1 MLSSKMTQYFPPS
14 PTDDKTPEDCAR
26 IAQMYTAMVDLR
38 GESDGYESDEPT
50 PAQRARWAEVDAALA
65 ERRKLGVVDGR
76 DWTGV
81 WVAPHLDTCVCE
93 GCQPYVAPNLRES
106 EDYLRC
112 QSLFGTEQAE
122 YMLQSR
128 AGVSWYDMFFPDG
141 YDPEWDAAMEAY
153 RAARDAVPEE
163 VRLAR
168 EAAERL
174 AEIQK
179 RKEEK
184 AADEAKMRLSREQLK
199 SGLKMVKNGR
209 LCTRL
214 YSCVGDKASGGARP
228 TTMHVSSECWSH
240 ERVCP
245 QTGALLTPHKCP
257 FLHPGE
263 PGWHA
268 EWAANRLWQPA
279 AAPAAPAQ
287 AVRVWTPE
295 NLFSA
300 AAGGSRPAQSG
311 SSRPAAGGQR
321 PAQSGQRPAAGGGWE
336 KPKRR

>member
-1 MLSSKMTQYFPPS
+1 MTQYFPPA
-14 PTDDKTPEDCAR
+14 DDKTPEDCAR

-65 ERRKLGVVDGR
+65 ERRKLGIVDGR

-81 WVAPHLDTCVCE
+81 LVEHPANCGGCCCVPFVP
-93 GCQPYVAPNLRES
+93 QDLRQS

-112 QSLFGTEQAE
+112 QSLFGTQQAE

-128 AGVSWYDMFFPDG
+128 AGVSWYDMFFPG
-141 YDPEWDAAMEAY
+141 GHDPEWDAYMEAR
-153 RAARDAVPEE
+153 RAARAAIPEE
-163 VRLAR
+163 VWAAR

-279 AAPAAPAQ
+279 AAPAAPAP
-287 AVRVWTPE
+287 AVRTWTPD
-295 NLFSA
+295 NRFSA
-300 AAGGSRPAQSG
+300 AAGPRSAPRPAQSG
-311 SSRPAAGGQR
+311 SSRPAAGG
-321 PAQSGQRPAAGGGWE
+321 GGRRDDGWE

>member
-1 MLSSKMTQYFPPS
+1 MPSIKTTQYFPPS
-14 PTDDKTPEDCAR
+14 PPT
-26 IAQMYTAMVDLR
+26 
-38 GESDGYESDEPT
+38 DGYESDEPT
-50 PAQRARWAEVDAALA
+50 PAQRARWALP
-65 ERRKLGVVDGR
+65 KLGNLEGR
-76 DWTGV
+76 DQNGV
-81 WVAPHLDTCVCE
+81 WIGAHPTNCRGCC
-93 GCQPYVAPNLRES
+93 CQPYAAEQS

-112 QSLFGTEQAE
+112 QSLFGTQQAE
-122 YMLQSR
+122 YMLQERS
-128 AGVSWYDMFFPDG
+128 GMSWYDMFFPGG
-141 YDPEWDAAMEAY
+141 YDPEWDAVMTAY
-153 RAARDAVPEE
+153 RAAYNAVPEE
-163 VRLAR
+163 VRAARAVAESLAD
-168 EAAERL
+168 
-174 AEIQK
+174 IQK

-240 ERVCP
+240 ERVDP
-245 QTGALLTPHKCP
+245 ITGALLTPHKCP

-279 AAPAAPAQ
+279 AAPAAP
-287 AVRVWTPE
+287 VRVWEPE
-295 NLFSA
+295 NRFSA
-300 AAGGSRPAQSG
+300 A
-311 SSRPAAGGQR
+311 
-321 PAQSGQRPAAGGGWE
+321 WE

>member
-14 PTDDKTPEDCAR
+14 PPAEYD
-26 IAQMYTAMVDLR
+26 
-38 GESDGYESDEPT
+38 SGYESDEPT

-65 ERRKLGVVDGR
+65 ERRKLGIVDGR

-81 WVAPHLDTCVCE
+81 LVEHPANCRGCCCV
-93 GCQPYVAPNLRES
+93 PYVAPEPRQS

-128 AGVSWYDMFFPDG
+128 AGVSWYDMFFPGG
-141 YDPEWDAAMEAY
+141 YDPEWDAMMEAY
-153 RAARDAVPEE
+153 RATRDAVPEE
-163 VRLAR
+163 VRAAR
-168 EAAERL
+168 AEAERL

-240 ERVCP
+240 ERVDP
-245 QTGALLTPHKCP
+245 ITGALLTPHKCP

-279 AAPAAPAQ
+279 AAPAAPAP

-295 NLFSA
+295 NRFSA
-300 AAGGSRPAQSG
+300 AAGGSRPAAG
-311 SSRPAAGGQR
+311 GGQR
-321 PAQSGQRPAAGGGWE
+321 SDGWE

>member
-1 MLSSKMTQYFPPS
+1 M
-14 PTDDKTPEDCAR
+14 
-26 IAQMYTAMVDLR
+26 
-38 GESDGYESDEPT
+38 DGYESDEPT

-65 ERRKLGVVDGR
+65 ERRKLGVVNGR

-81 WVAPHLDTCVCE
+81 LVEHADNCLCE
-93 GCQPYVAPNLRES
+93 GCSPYVAPNPRQS
-106 EDYLRC
+106 ADYLRC
-112 QSLFGTEQAE
+112 QSLFGTDQAE
-122 YMLQSR
+122 FMIQSR
-128 AGVSWYDMFFPDG
+128 AGVSWYDIFFPGD
-141 YDPEWDAAMEAY
+141 YDPEWDAVMDAY
-153 RAARDAVPEE
+153 RAERDAVPPE
-163 VRLAR
+163 VRAAR
-168 EAAERL
+168 EAAACL
-174 AEIQK
+174 ADIQK

-268 EWAANRLWQPA
+268 EWTANRLWQPA
-279 AAPAAPAQ
+279 AAPAAPAP
-287 AVRVWTPE
+287 AVRVWAPE
-295 NLFSA
+295 NRFSA
-300 AAGGSRPAQSG
+300 AAGGGGGASG
-311 SSRPAAGGQR
+311 ARGGARHGGGGGSYGQR
-321 PAQSGQRPAAGGGWE
+321 PSSDGWDT
-336 KPKRR
+336 PRRG